1 VEKARKAAKE
11 REEGWSSD
19 GGGSDGGE
27 GVKPVA
33 KAGSGEARQVA
44 SLKNLNFPGILRLS
58 SRKPAATKRPQS
70 STWGSGE
77 RGSTFSPVVRPPT
90 SLTSN
95 KDNFPEP
102 NWGSSKHGWLPLT
115 RTSNKDNFPEPI
127 LESSKDLNTYQ
138 YEAWGSNEEAHPN
151 WGPDTRKRHNTRGN
165 DWQGTSKGGSGLGKG
180 LGELSLNEKP
190 RSKSPRSGAK
200 SAQSKSSKSSKSSKG
215 DDWGKGKGGDT
226 YGW

>member
-44 SLKNLNFPGILRLS
+44 SLKNLNFPGILTLS

-90 SLTSN
+90 SL
-95 KDNFPEP
+95 
-102 NWGSSKHGWLPLT
+102 
-115 RTSNKDNFPEPI
+115 TSNKDNFPEPI